1 MEKAAMDEIYISIRP
16 YLDDAQAIRSF
27 MENTLDLGTG
37 ALLDKVRSRIENS
50 SSTERTDFQILLN
63 ALEKHVVHQG

>member
-1 MEKAAMDEIYISIRP
+1 MEKATMDEIYISIRP